1 MKIDGSCVCGHIS
14 YEAVVDPD
22 KVGLCNCTD
31 CQKFS
36 GSAFR
41 VGVPAADSA
50 FHLLTG
56 KLKVFIKTAESGGQ
70 REQAF
75 CPECGTHLYS
85 TSVGDGPKL
94 LRLRTATA
102 NQRDQLVPRGQGWM
116 RSRQAWLDDLPNLPG
131 VEKQPG

>member
-14 YEAVVDPD
+14 YEAEVDPD

-31 CQKFS
+31 CQKYS

-41 VGVPAADSA
+41 VGAPTPDSE
-50 FHLLTG
+50 FRLLSG
-56 KLKVFIKTAESGGQ
+56 SLKVYVKTAESGGK

-75 CPECGTHLYS
+75 CPECGTQLYS
-85 TSVGDGPKL
+85 TSVGDGPKI
-94 LRLRTATA
+94 LRLRTATSG
-102 NQRDQLVPRGQGWM
+102 QRDLLAPRSQGWM
-116 RSRQAWLDDLPNLPG
+116 RSRQAWLDDLPGLPG